1 MIGKRLREFRRA
13 AGIQRFSL
21 ARAAAV
27 RELYIAQLEQGEI
40 QVPKADK
47 LVSIVKGLAS
57 ITGQPPMQVL
67 EYLLQ
72 DALQDDTNA
81 PAGGGR

>member
-1 MIGKRLREFRRA
+1 MPIGSRLKEFRRV
-13 AGIQRFSL
+13 AGIPRFSL

-27 RELYIAQLEQGEI
+27 SELYIAQLERGEI

-47 LVSIVKGLAS
+47 LVGIVKGLAS
-57 ITGQPPMQVL
+57 ISGQHPMQVL

-72 DALQDDTNA
+72 DMLADTNA